1 MIDFDKLV
9 EEYLKGWLVAHKDE
23 YTADET
29 EDMLPELYEEWVTK
43 PCKAIG
49 GVTPEEYF
57 ARIKDPEKLVG
68 MFVESSSAGGA
79 CSLLSDR
86 IAETP
91 ECAELL
97 IRVVLDGK
105 APEIVISAMN
115 MLEEM
120 GAEQPF
126 SEYAKWLTDKSVDEG
141 VAEKAAEI
149 LKDHAAAVK
158 EQLIAASCG
167 ADLKQKQVIAD
178 VLVEAGR
185 DERTFA
191 LLKELF
197 LSGENIPYTAGLL
210 GKYGDERAAEF
221 LYPALDDCNYLE
233 FIEIRNAIETMG
245 GVVDDSYRD
254 FTDDEYYKAIKH
266 LA

>member
-1 MIDFDKLV
+1 MIDFDKLF
-9 EEYLKGWLVAHKDE
+9 EEYLKGWLAAHKDE

-29 EDMLPELYEEWVTK
+29 EDMLPELYEEWVTS
-43 PCKAIG
+43 PCKETD

-57 ARIKDPEKLVG
+57 ARIKEPEKLVG
-68 MFVESSSAGGA
+68 MFKESASAGSA
-79 CSLLSDR
+79 CSLLTDR
-86 IAETP
+86 IAEVP

-97 IRVVLDGK
+97 IKVVLDCK
-105 APEIVISAMN
+105 SPETVISAMN

-120 GAEQPF
+120 GAEQPYF
-126 SEYAKWLTDKSVDEG
+126 DYARWLTDKSVDEG

-149 LKDHAAAVK
+149 LKDHAPAVK
-158 EQLIAASCG
+158 EQLIAASG
-167 ADLKQKQVIAD
+167 AADLKQKQVIAD

-191 LLKELF
+191 LLKQLF
-197 LSGENIPYTAGLL
+197 LSGENVPYTAGLL

-254 FTDDEYYKAIKH
+254 FSDDEYYKAIKH